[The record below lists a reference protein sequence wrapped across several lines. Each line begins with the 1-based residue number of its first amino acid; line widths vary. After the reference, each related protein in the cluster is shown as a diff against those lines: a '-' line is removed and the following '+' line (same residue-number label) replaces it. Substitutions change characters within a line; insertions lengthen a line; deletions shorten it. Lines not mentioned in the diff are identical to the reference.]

1 MNLELSMIPKS
12 GVISTNFEEIKE
24 KLEEE
29 MSTYKTMRVTVDNKK
44 EAKGDMAD
52 LRKLKKKLN
61 DRKKEVK
68 EEYMKPY
75 LEVEDGVKQLISI
88 IDGAIN
94 FLDGQ
99 VAELEEQR
107 VLERKAE
114 ITKVYDELV
123 EEELLDY
130 MPLERIWN
138 DKWTKATTTMKSIR
152 EEISGFVTK
161 VRTDIATIKAKKIIY
176 LYRIMSKEK
185 DHDATAIAFTTENE
199 RTKSKDADTT
209 ATKDGT
215 VRTPGTAEVEIT
227 ASSLL
232 KKGDQFIDELEDA
245 LDNDQMMEIWEVNL
259 EEEGTDGNEGKYK
272 SKYFQGFLTELD
284 QTSSAEDNVEISLTF
299 GINGNGVSGYAT
311 VSEEQ
316 KEIAAYVFRDTQKT
330 GA

>member
-24 KLEEE
+24 KLETE

-44 EAKGDMAD
+44 EAKEDIAD

-61 DRKKEVK
+61 ERKKEVK

-107 VLERKAE
+107 VLERKTE

-138 DKWTKATTTMKSIR
+138 DKWTNATTTMKSIR
-152 EEISGFVTK
+152 EDINGFVTK
-161 VRTDIATIKAKKIIY
+161 VRTDIATIKAMQSDKTERALYYYMETNDLASSIQMITRYEQEKGNILKKKEQEEQERRERE
-176 LYRIMSKEK
+176 LEKERERVREEERRRIREEEEIKAEAARKAISQVKTVDEEK
-185 DHDATAIAFTTENE
+185 AAELTTEE
-199 RTKSKDADTT
+199 SKTVVFT
-209 ATKDGT
+209 VKATDD
-215 VRTPGTAEVEIT
+215 EIVEIEMALT
-227 ASSLL
+227 SL
-232 KKGDQFIDELEDA
+232 G
-245 LDNDQMMEIWEVNL
+245 V
-259 EEEGTDGNEGKYK
+259 
-272 SKYFQGFLTELD
+272 YFERKD
-284 QTSSAEDNVEISLTF
+284 V
-299 GINGNGVSGYAT
+299 
-311 VSEEQ
+311 
-316 KEIAAYVFRDTQKT
+316 
-330 GA
+330 

>member
-24 KLEEE
+24 KLETE

-44 EAKGDMAD
+44 EAKEDMAD
-52 LRKLKKKLN
+52 FRKLKKKLN

-138 DKWTKATTTMKSIR
+138 DKWTNATTTMKSIR

-161 VRTDIATIKAKKIIY
+161 VRTDIATIKAMQSDKTEQALNYYMETNDLASSVQMITRYEQEKANILKKKEQEEQERRERE
-176 LYRIMSKEK
+176 LEKERERVREEERRRIREEEEIKAEAARKAISQVKTVDEEK
-185 DHDATAIAFTTENE
+185 AAELTTEE
-199 RTKSKDADTT
+199 SKTVVFT
-209 ATKDGT
+209 VKATDD
-215 VRTPGTAEVEIT
+215 EIVEIEMALT
-227 ASSLL
+227 SL
-232 KKGDQFIDELEDA
+232 G
-245 LDNDQMMEIWEVNL
+245 V
-259 EEEGTDGNEGKYK
+259 
-272 SKYFQGFLTELD
+272 YFERKD
-284 QTSSAEDNVEISLTF
+284 V
-299 GINGNGVSGYAT
+299 
-311 VSEEQ
+311 
-316 KEIAAYVFRDTQKT
+316 
-330 GA
+330 

>member
-161 VRTDIATIKAKKIIY
+161 VRTDIATIKAMQSDKTEQALNYYMETNDLESSVQMITRYEQEKANILKK
-176 LYRIMSKEK
+176 KEQEEQERRERELEK
-185 DHDATAIAFTTENE
+185 ERERVREE
-199 RTKSKDADTT
+199 RTWT
-209 ATKDGT
+209 
-215 VRTPGTAEVEIT
+215 
-227 ASSLL
+227 
-232 KKGDQFIDELEDA
+232 EDY
-245 LDNDQMMEIWEVNL
+245 D
-259 EEEGTDGNEGKYK
+259 
-272 SKYFQGFLTELD
+272 
-284 QTSSAEDNVEISLTF
+284 
-299 GINGNGVSGYAT
+299 VSGHC
-311 VSEEQ
+311 
-316 KEIAAYVFRDTQKT
+316 KENQEA
-330 GA
+330 

>member
-24 KLEEE
+24 KLEAE

-44 EAKGDMAD
+44 EAKEDIAD
-52 LRKLKKKLN
+52 FRKLKKKLN
-61 DRKKEVK
+61 ERKKEVK

-107 VLERKAE
+107 VLERKTE

-138 DKWTKATTTMKSIR
+138 DKWTNATTTMKSIR
-152 EEISGFVTK
+152 EDINGFVTK
-161 VRTDIATIKAKKIIY
+161 VRTDIATIKAMQSDKTERA
-176 LYRIMSKEK
+176 LYYYMETN
-185 DHDATAIAFTTENE
+185 DL
-199 RTKSKDADTT
+199 
-209 ATKDGT
+209 
-215 VRTPGTAEVEIT
+215 
-227 ASSLL
+227 ASSMQMITRYEQEKTNIL
-232 KKGDQFIDELEDA
+232 KKKEQEEQERRERELEKERERVREEERRRIREEE
-245 LDNDQMMEIWEVNL
+245 EIKAEAAKKAISQVKTVDEEKAAELATEDSKTVVFTVKATDEEL
-259 EEEGTDGNEGKYK
+259 EEIEMALTSLGV
-272 SKYFQGFLTELD
+272 YFERKD
-284 QTSSAEDNVEISLTF
+284 V
-299 GINGNGVSGYAT
+299 
-311 VSEEQ
+311 
-316 KEIAAYVFRDTQKT
+316 
-330 GA
+330 

>member
-24 KLEEE
+24 KLETE

-44 EAKGDMAD
+44 EAKEDMAD

-130 MPLERIWN
+130 MPMERIWN
-138 DKWTKATTTMKSIR
+138 NKWTNASTTMKSIR
-152 EEISGFVTK
+152 EDIAGYATK
-161 VRTDIATIKAKKIIY
+161 VRTDIAAIKAMQSDK
-176 LYRIMSKEK
+176 
-185 DHDATAIAFTTENE
+185 TEQALNYYME
-199 RTKSKDADTT
+199 TNDL
-209 ATKDGT
+209 
-215 VRTPGTAEVEIT
+215 
-227 ASSLL
+227 ASSIQMITRYEQEKANIL
-232 KKGDQFIDELEDA
+232 KKKEQEEKERREKELE
-245 LDNDQMMEIWEVNL
+245 
-259 EEEGTDGNEGKYK
+259 
-272 SKYFQGFLTELD
+272 
-284 QTSSAEDNVEISLTF
+284 
-299 GINGNGVSGYAT
+299 
-311 VSEEQ
+311 
-316 KEIAAYVFRDTQKT
+316 KE
-330 GA
+330 

>member
-24 KLEEE
+24 KLEAE

-44 EAKGDMAD
+44 EAKEDIAD

-61 DRKKEVK
+61 ERKKEVK

-107 VLERKAE
+107 VLERKTE

-138 DKWTKATTTMKSIR
+138 DKWTNATTTMKSIR
-152 EEISGFVTK
+152 EDINGFVTK
-161 VRTDIATIKAKKIIY
+161 VRTDIATIKAMQSDKTERALYYYMETNDLASSIQMITRYEQEKGNILKKKEQEEQERRERE
-176 LYRIMSKEK
+176 LEKERERVREEERRRIREEEEIKAEAARKAISQVKTVDEEK
-185 DHDATAIAFTTENE
+185 AAELTTEE
-199 RTKSKDADTT
+199 SKTVVFT
-209 ATKDGT
+209 VKATDD
-215 VRTPGTAEVEIT
+215 EIVEIEMALT
-227 ASSLL
+227 SL
-232 KKGDQFIDELEDA
+232 G
-245 LDNDQMMEIWEVNL
+245 V
-259 EEEGTDGNEGKYK
+259 
-272 SKYFQGFLTELD
+272 YFERKD
-284 QTSSAEDNVEISLTF
+284 V
-299 GINGNGVSGYAT
+299 
-311 VSEEQ
+311 
-316 KEIAAYVFRDTQKT
+316 
-330 GA
+330 

>member
-24 KLEEE
+24 KLEAE

-44 EAKGDMAD
+44 EAKEDIAD

-107 VLERKAE
+107 VLERKTE

-138 DKWTKATTTMKSIR
+138 DKWTNATTTMKSIR
-152 EEISGFVTK
+152 EDINGFVTK
-161 VRTDIATIKAKKIIY
+161 VRTDIATIKAMQSDKTERA
-176 LYRIMSKEK
+176 LYYYMETN
-185 DHDATAIAFTTENE
+185 DL
-199 RTKSKDADTT
+199 
-209 ATKDGT
+209 
-215 VRTPGTAEVEIT
+215 
-227 ASSLL
+227 ASSMQMITRYEQEKTNIL
-232 KKGDQFIDELEDA
+232 KKKEQEEQERRERELEKERERVREEERRRIREEE
-245 LDNDQMMEIWEVNL
+245 EIKAEAAKKAISQVKTVDEEKAAELATEDSKTVVFTVKATDEEL
-259 EEEGTDGNEGKYK
+259 EEIEMALTSLGV
-272 SKYFQGFLTELD
+272 YFERKD
-284 QTSSAEDNVEISLTF
+284 V
-299 GINGNGVSGYAT
+299 
-311 VSEEQ
+311 
-316 KEIAAYVFRDTQKT
+316 
-330 GA
+330 

>member
-123 EEELLDY
+123 EEKLLDY

-161 VRTDIATIKAKKIIY
+161 VRTDIATIKAMQSDKTEQALNYYMETNDLASSVQMITRYEQEKANILKKKEQEEQERRERE
-176 LYRIMSKEK
+176 LEKERERVREEERRRIREEEEIKEAARK
-185 DHDATAIAFTTENE
+185 AISQVKTVDEEKAAELTTEE
-199 RTKSKDADTT
+199 SKTVVFT
-209 ATKDGT
+209 VKATDD
-215 VRTPGTAEVEIT
+215 EIVEIEMALT
-227 ASSLL
+227 SL
-232 KKGDQFIDELEDA
+232 G
-245 LDNDQMMEIWEVNL
+245 V
-259 EEEGTDGNEGKYK
+259 
-272 SKYFQGFLTELD
+272 YFERKD
-284 QTSSAEDNVEISLTF
+284 V
-299 GINGNGVSGYAT
+299 
-311 VSEEQ
+311 
-316 KEIAAYVFRDTQKT
+316 
-330 GA
+330 

>member
-138 DKWTKATTTMKSIR
+138 DKWTNATTTMKSIR

-161 VRTDIATIKAKKIIY
+161 VRTDIATIKAIQSDKTEQALNYYMETNDLASSVQMITRYEQEKANILKKKEQEEQERRERE
-176 LYRIMSKEK
+176 LEKERERVREEERRRIREEEEIKAEAARKAISQVKTVDEEK
-185 DHDATAIAFTTENE
+185 AAELTTEE
-199 RTKSKDADTT
+199 SKTVVFT
-209 ATKDGT
+209 VKATDD
-215 VRTPGTAEVEIT
+215 EIVEIEMALT
-227 ASSLL
+227 SL
-232 KKGDQFIDELEDA
+232 G
-245 LDNDQMMEIWEVNL
+245 V
-259 EEEGTDGNEGKYK
+259 
-272 SKYFQGFLTELD
+272 YFERKD
-284 QTSSAEDNVEISLTF
+284 V
-299 GINGNGVSGYAT
+299 
-311 VSEEQ
+311 
-316 KEIAAYVFRDTQKT
+316 
-330 GA
+330 

>member
-24 KLEEE
+24 KLEKE

-44 EAKGDMAD
+44 EAKEDMAD

-75 LEVEDGVKQLISI
+75 LEVEDGVKQIISI

-107 VLERKAE
+107 VLERKTE

-138 DKWTKATTTMKSIR
+138 DKWTNATTTMKSIR
-152 EEISGFVTK
+152 EDINGFVTK
-161 VRTDIATIKAKKIIY
+161 VRTDIATIKAMQSDKTERA
-176 LYRIMSKEK
+176 LYYYMETN
-185 DHDATAIAFTTENE
+185 DL
-199 RTKSKDADTT
+199 
-209 ATKDGT
+209 
-215 VRTPGTAEVEIT
+215 
-227 ASSLL
+227 ASSIQMITRYEQEKANIL
-232 KKGDQFIDELEDA
+232 KKKEQEEQERRERELEKERERVREEERRRIREEE
-245 LDNDQMMEIWEVNL
+245 EIKAEAAKKAISQVKTVDEEKAAELATEDSKTVVFTVKATDEEL
-259 EEEGTDGNEGKYK
+259 EEIEMALTSLGV
-272 SKYFQGFLTELD
+272 YFERKD
-284 QTSSAEDNVEISLTF
+284 V
-299 GINGNGVSGYAT
+299 
-311 VSEEQ
+311 
-316 KEIAAYVFRDTQKT
+316 
-330 GA
+330 

>member
-88 IDGAIN
+88 IDGALN

-161 VRTDIATIKAKKIIY
+161 VRTDIATIKAMQSDKTEQALNYYMETNDLASSVQMITRYEQEKANILKKKEQEEQERRERE
-176 LYRIMSKEK
+176 LEKERERVREEERRRIREEEEIKAEAARKAISQVKTVDEEK
-185 DHDATAIAFTTENE
+185 AAELTTEE
-199 RTKSKDADTT
+199 SKTVVFT
-209 ATKDGT
+209 VKATDD
-215 VRTPGTAEVEIT
+215 EIVEIEMALT
-227 ASSLL
+227 SL
-232 KKGDQFIDELEDA
+232 G
-245 LDNDQMMEIWEVNL
+245 V
-259 EEEGTDGNEGKYK
+259 
-272 SKYFQGFLTELD
+272 YFERKD
-284 QTSSAEDNVEISLTF
+284 V
-299 GINGNGVSGYAT
+299 
-311 VSEEQ
+311 
-316 KEIAAYVFRDTQKT
+316 
-330 GA
+330 

>member
-138 DKWTKATTTMKSIR
+138 DKWTNAATTMKSIR

-161 VRTDIATIKAKKIIY
+161 VRTDIATIKAMQSDK
-176 LYRIMSKEK
+176 
-185 DHDATAIAFTTENE
+185 TEQALNYYME
-199 RTKSKDADTT
+199 TNDL
-209 ATKDGT
+209 
-215 VRTPGTAEVEIT
+215 
-227 ASSLL
+227 ASSVQMITRYEQEKANIL
-232 KKGDQFIDELEDA
+232 KKKEQEEQERRERELEKERERVREEERRRIREEE
-245 LDNDQMMEIWEVNL
+245 EIKAEAAKKAISQVKTVDEEKAAELATEDSKTVVFTVKATDEEL
-259 EEEGTDGNEGKYK
+259 EEIEMALTSLGV
-272 SKYFQGFLTELD
+272 YFERKD
-284 QTSSAEDNVEISLTF
+284 V
-299 GINGNGVSGYAT
+299 
-311 VSEEQ
+311 
-316 KEIAAYVFRDTQKT
+316 
-330 GA
+330 

>member
-52 LRKLKKKLN
+52 LRELKKKLN

-161 VRTDIATIKAKKIIY
+161 VRTDIATIKAMQSDKTEQALNYYMETNDLTSSVQMITRYEQEKANILKKKEQEEQERRERE
-176 LYRIMSKEK
+176 LEKERERVREEERRRIREEEEIKAEAARKAISQVKTVDEEK
-185 DHDATAIAFTTENE
+185 AAELTTEE
-199 RTKSKDADTT
+199 SKTVVFT
-209 ATKDGT
+209 VKATDD
-215 VRTPGTAEVEIT
+215 EIVEIEMALT
-227 ASSLL
+227 SL
-232 KKGDQFIDELEDA
+232 G
-245 LDNDQMMEIWEVNL
+245 V
-259 EEEGTDGNEGKYK
+259 
-272 SKYFQGFLTELD
+272 YFERKD
-284 QTSSAEDNVEISLTF
+284 V
-299 GINGNGVSGYAT
+299 
-311 VSEEQ
+311 
-316 KEIAAYVFRDTQKT
+316 
-330 GA
+330 

>member
-24 KLEEE
+24 KLETE

-44 EAKGDMAD
+44 EAKEDMAD

-61 DRKKEVK
+61 NRKKEVK

-75 LEVEDGVKQLISI
+75 LEMEDGVKQLISI

-130 MPLERIWN
+130 MPMERIWN
-138 DKWTKATTTMKSIR
+138 NKWTNASTTMKSIR
-152 EEISGFVTK
+152 EDITGYATK
-161 VRTDIATIKAKKIIY
+161 VRTDIATIKAMQSDK
-176 LYRIMSKEK
+176 
-185 DHDATAIAFTTENE
+185 TEQALNYYME
-199 RTKSKDADTT
+199 TNDL
-209 ATKDGT
+209 
-215 VRTPGTAEVEIT
+215 
-227 ASSLL
+227 ASSIQMITRYEQEKANIL
-232 KKGDQFIDELEDA
+232 KKKEQEEKERREKELEKERERVREEERRRI
-245 LDNDQMMEIWEVNL
+245 QEEEEIKAEAARKAISQVKTVDEEKAAELATEDSKTVVFTVKATDEEL
-259 EEEGTDGNEGKYK
+259 EEIEMALT
-272 SKYFQGFLTELD
+272 SLVVYFERKD
-284 QTSSAEDNVEISLTF
+284 V
-299 GINGNGVSGYAT
+299 
-311 VSEEQ
+311 
-316 KEIAAYVFRDTQKT
+316 
-330 GA
+330 

>member
-24 KLEEE
+24 KLETE

-44 EAKGDMAD
+44 EAKEDMAD

-130 MPLERIWN
+130 MPMERIWN
-138 DKWTKATTTMKSIR
+138 NKWTNASTTMKSIR
-152 EEISGFVTK
+152 EDITGYTTK
-161 VRTDIATIKAKKIIY
+161 VRTDIATIKAMQSDK
-176 LYRIMSKEK
+176 
-185 DHDATAIAFTTENE
+185 TEQALNYYME
-199 RTKSKDADTT
+199 TNDL
-209 ATKDGT
+209 
-215 VRTPGTAEVEIT
+215 
-227 ASSLL
+227 ASSIQMITRYEQEKANIL
-232 KKGDQFIDELEDA
+232 KKKEQEEKERREKELEKERERVREEERRRI
-245 LDNDQMMEIWEVNL
+245 QEEEEIKAEAARKAISQVKTVDEEKAAELATEDSKTVVFTVKATDEEL
-259 EEEGTDGNEGKYK
+259 EEIEMALTSLGV
-272 SKYFQGFLTELD
+272 YFERKD
-284 QTSSAEDNVEISLTF
+284 V
-299 GINGNGVSGYAT
+299 
-311 VSEEQ
+311 
-316 KEIAAYVFRDTQKT
+316 
-330 GA
+330 

>member
-1 MNLELSMIPKS
+1 MIPKS

-161 VRTDIATIKAKKIIY
+161 VRTDIATIKAMQSDKTEQALNYYMETNDLASSVQMITRYEQEKANILKKKEQEEQERRERE
-176 LYRIMSKEK
+176 LEKERERVREEERRRIREEEEIKAEAARKAISQVKTVDEEK
-185 DHDATAIAFTTENE
+185 AAELTTEE
-199 RTKSKDADTT
+199 SKTVVFT
-209 ATKDGT
+209 VKATDD
-215 VRTPGTAEVEIT
+215 EIVEIEMALT
-227 ASSLL
+227 SL
-232 KKGDQFIDELEDA
+232 G
-245 LDNDQMMEIWEVNL
+245 V
-259 EEEGTDGNEGKYK
+259 
-272 SKYFQGFLTELD
+272 YFERKD
-284 QTSSAEDNVEISLTF
+284 V
-299 GINGNGVSGYAT
+299 
-311 VSEEQ
+311 
-316 KEIAAYVFRDTQKT
+316 
-330 GA
+330 

>member
-24 KLEEE
+24 KLETE

-44 EAKGDMAD
+44 EAKEDIAD
-52 LRKLKKKLN
+52 FRKLKKKLN
-61 DRKKEVK
+61 ERKKEVK

-107 VLERKAE
+107 VLERKTE

-138 DKWTKATTTMKSIR
+138 DKWTNATTTMKSIR
-152 EEISGFVTK
+152 EDINGFVTK
-161 VRTDIATIKAKKIIY
+161 VRTDIATIKAMQSDKTERA
-176 LYRIMSKEK
+176 LYYYMETN
-185 DHDATAIAFTTENE
+185 DL
-199 RTKSKDADTT
+199 
-209 ATKDGT
+209 
-215 VRTPGTAEVEIT
+215 
-227 ASSLL
+227 ASSMQMITRYEQEKTNIL
-232 KKGDQFIDELEDA
+232 KKKEQEEQERRERELEKERERVREEERRRIREEE
-245 LDNDQMMEIWEVNL
+245 EIKAEAAKKAISQVKTVDEEKAAELATEDSKTVVFTVKATDEEL
-259 EEEGTDGNEGKYK
+259 EEIEMALTSLGV
-272 SKYFQGFLTELD
+272 YFERKD
-284 QTSSAEDNVEISLTF
+284 V
-299 GINGNGVSGYAT
+299 
-311 VSEEQ
+311 
-316 KEIAAYVFRDTQKT
+316 
-330 GA
+330 

>member
-29 MSTYKTMRVTVDNKK
+29 MSTYKTTRVTVDNKK
-44 EAKGDMAD
+44 EAKGDIAD

-130 MPLERIWN
+130 MPLECIWN
-138 DKWTKATTTMKSIR
+138 DKWTNATTTMKSIR

-161 VRTDIATIKAKKIIY
+161 VRTDIATIKAMQSDK
-176 LYRIMSKEK
+176 
-185 DHDATAIAFTTENE
+185 TEQALNYYME
-199 RTKSKDADTT
+199 TNDL
-209 ATKDGT
+209 
-215 VRTPGTAEVEIT
+215 
-227 ASSLL
+227 ASSVQMITRYEQEKANIL
-232 KKGDQFIDELEDA
+232 KKKEQEEQERRERELAKERERVREEERRRIREEEEIKAEAAKKAISQVKTVDEEKAAELATEDSKTVVFTVKATDEELEEIEMA
-245 LDNDQMMEIWEVNL
+245 LTSLGV
-259 EEEGTDGNEGKYK
+259 
-272 SKYFQGFLTELD
+272 YFERKD
-284 QTSSAEDNVEISLTF
+284 V
-299 GINGNGVSGYAT
+299 
-311 VSEEQ
+311 
-316 KEIAAYVFRDTQKT
+316 
-330 GA
+330 